1 MILQDIAHFIEI
13 SKRIE
18 ESVLLKHFHLTQSSL
33 APMISVLLK
42 RGNIQKTVNTCGK
55 NLAVRTYYSFYQK
68 ARIPVTT
75 IT

>member
-1 MILQDIAHFIEI
+1 MILQEIAHYI
-13 SKRIE
+13 KE
-18 ESVLLKHFHLTQSSL
+18 EVRVEEGLLLKHFHLTQSSL